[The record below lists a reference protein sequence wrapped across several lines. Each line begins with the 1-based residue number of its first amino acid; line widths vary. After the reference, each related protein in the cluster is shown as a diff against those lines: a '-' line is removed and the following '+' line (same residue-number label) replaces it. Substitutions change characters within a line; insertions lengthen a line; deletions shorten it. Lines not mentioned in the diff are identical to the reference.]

1 LRFFADPAGT
11 GRRQSG
17 MGKACPRR
25 EDGDGD
31 RFCARLSVSQTIDL
45 VELYEFDISNLAA
58 TGTQMSNSL
67 H

>member
-1 LRFFADPAGT
+1 
-11 GRRQSG
+11 

-31 RFCARLSVSQTIDL
+31 RFSARLSVSQTIDL
-45 VELYEFDISNLAA
+45 VELYEFDITNLAA